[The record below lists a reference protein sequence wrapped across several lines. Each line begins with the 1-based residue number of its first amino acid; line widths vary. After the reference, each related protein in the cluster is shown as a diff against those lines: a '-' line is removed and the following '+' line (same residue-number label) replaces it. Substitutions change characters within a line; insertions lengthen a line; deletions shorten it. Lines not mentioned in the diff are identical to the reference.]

1 MDTNWGHS
9 IRFVMAQETRPSLEE
24 HNAFRR
30 SHFDPDLG
38 DVGSASQQ
46 EIETIYRISYWMP
59 YGPTLPSG
67 LDLFFFDSAVTE
79 GVLEATKGLQ
89 RALGVDPDGHIGIV
103 TTEALITSIRT
114 RRVAEVIDRY
124 AVQRRVRVAVGADLK
139 STSARVDAA
148 LAAAKELIRY

>member
-1 MDTNWGHS
+1 MDTNWGHA
-9 IRFVMAQETRPSLEE
+9 IRFAMEQDSRPTLEE

-67 LDLFFFDSAVTE
+67 LDLFFFDTAAADGVPSAVK
-79 GVLEATKGLQ
+79 ALQ
-89 RALGVDPDGHIGIV
+89 RALDVDPDGHIGIV

-114 RRVAEVIDRY
+114 RKVSEVLDRY
-124 AVQRRVRVAVGADLK
+124 AVERVSLK
-139 STSARVDAA
+139 STPARLDAA